1 MRLQGQCA
9 NLTAEEIYKEVI
21 LRHKK
26 KSMNEIKSSNELD
39 FNDPE
44 PEKIEDFQN
53 YYEGNDEDG
62 DNYYNNKY
70 DYIYE
75 NDNIN
80 PKERTGEMNY
90 RVNRTTKRRKKKH
103 KKKTGNAVTLK
114 VYNID
119 QGILAKDITFFFRN
133 CGCFSGKFF
142 AKRNGRS
149 SGFGYLL
156 FANENLANNC
166 ISKFN
171 NAKIGNKNIK
181 FKRENIK

>member
-44 PEKIEDFQN
+44 PEKIEDSQN

-62 DNYYNNKY
+62 NNYYNNKY

-103 KKKTGNAVTLK
+103 KKKTGKAVTLK

-119 QGILAKDITFFFRN
+119 QGILAKDITIFFRR
-133 CGCFSGKFF
+133 CFEIITM
-142 AKRNGRS
+142 ATVEM
-149 SGFGYLL
+149 LL
-156 FANENLANNC
+156 HTCLRD
-166 ISKFN
+166 K
-171 NAKIGNKNIK
+171 K
-181 FKRENIK
+181 